1 MEILNKPLFFSF
13 EKILKHCNN
22 NPYKAKD
29 TLIRHIL
36 KFDPKFDGY
45 SFLVNPHP
53 LTKVIGNDIQVLDY
67 IGLAA
72 QRNYFDYKYLG
83 RSGLNINLCSVP
95 IERLKTNQLLI
106 LGDDYIHFRYEE
118 NYGN

>member
-1 MEILNKPLFFSF
+1 MEITNIPLFFSF
-13 EKILKHCNN
+13 EKILKYCNN

-29 TLIRHIL
+29 ALMAHIRN
-36 KFDPKFDGY
+36 PKPHFDGY

-53 LTKVIGNDIQVLDY
+53 LLGVVGNDIQVLDY

-72 QRNYFDYKYLG
+72 QRNYFNYKYLG
-83 RSGLNINLCSVP
+83 RLGLNINLCSVP
-95 IERLKTNQLLI
+95 VEQLKTNQLLKI
-106 LGDDYIHFRYEE
+106 GEDYIQFRYEE